1 MNSTKKKQRHT
12 LSFLLTPDF
21 IFPRFTDITPEL
33 LLSLGIKALVI
44 DVDNTLAPY
53 EQELP
58 DEKTIAWFNA
68 LGQNG
73 IKAALLSNNSKE
85 RIDKYN
91 SLLKLPAFPDAKKP
105 SKKAIFLAM
114 EQMGVTPDV
123 TAGLGDQLLTDT
135 LAVHKLDMLSF
146 IVPPIN
152 DKKNLFFRFKRW
164 LEKPFI
170 KHYYKIHKEDLNE

>member
-12 LSFLLTPDF
+12 LNFLLTPDF

-68 LGQNG
+68 LKQNG

-135 LAVHKLDMLSF
+135 LAVHRLDMISF

-152 DKKNLFFRFKRW
+152 DKKTLFFRFKRW

-170 KHYYKIHKEDLNE
+170 KRYYKIHKEESKI